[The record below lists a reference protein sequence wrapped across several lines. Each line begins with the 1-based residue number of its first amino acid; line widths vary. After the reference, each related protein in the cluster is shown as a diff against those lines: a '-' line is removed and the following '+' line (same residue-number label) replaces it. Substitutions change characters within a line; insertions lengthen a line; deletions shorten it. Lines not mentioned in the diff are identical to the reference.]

1 MCELRRQASRTGVP
15 VAALAAKM
23 VLERLTEITGT
34 EEEEEEDEDDNER
47 RRLLTSS
54 QRVSV

>member
-15 VAALAAKM
+15 VAALAVKM

-34 EEEEEEDEDDNER
+34 EEEEEEDDNER

>member
-15 VAALAAKM
+15 VAALAVKM

-34 EEEEEEDEDDNER
+34 EEEEEEDEDER
-47 RRLLTSS
+47 RRLLASS